1 MRTRHKIVSEKRGE
15 SRLRVD
21 LFFPLQRD
29 YSKEVIN
36 IKAKFF
42 ISNDVFSMINNKS
55 LRTSFEAFPLIGND
69 ITKSSRYSRLKSIS
83 GFYPQFARKENF
95 VVEISSCVTW
105 ACDSDSGERKS

>member
-1 MRTRHKIVSEKRGE
+1 MLVRSGAYSTRVKKRFIDYLEFSDENAAKIVSEKRGE

-55 LRTSFEAFPLIGND
+55 SRTSFEVFPLIGND
-69 ITKSSRYSRLKSIS
+69 ITKSSTL
-83 GFYPQFARKENF
+83 
-95 VVEISSCVTW
+95 
-105 ACDSDSGERKS
+105 D